1 MNLELLIAILFG
13 GLLVY
18 RSLFSIRRTRMRI
31 IAMSLETL
39 IIVTAV
45 SAIPQSSVNQ
55 SLDSQNISRHS
66 ADEQE
71 SLIAV
76 KLY

>member
-1 MNLELLIAILFG
+1 MNLELFIAILFG

>member
-1 MNLELLIAILFG
+1 MNLELLIAIIFG

-18 RSLFSIRRTRMRI
+18 QSLFSIRRTRMQI

-45 SAIPQSSVNQ
+45 SAIPQSSVSQ
-55 SLDSQNISRHS
+55 SLNSQNISRHS

>member
-1 MNLELLIAILFG
+1 
-13 GLLVY
+13 
-18 RSLFSIRRTRMRI
+18 MRI
-31 IAMSLETL
+31 IAMSLGTL
-39 IIVTAV
+39 IVVTAV

-66 ADEQE
+66 TDEQE

>member
-31 IAMSLETL
+31 IEMSLETL